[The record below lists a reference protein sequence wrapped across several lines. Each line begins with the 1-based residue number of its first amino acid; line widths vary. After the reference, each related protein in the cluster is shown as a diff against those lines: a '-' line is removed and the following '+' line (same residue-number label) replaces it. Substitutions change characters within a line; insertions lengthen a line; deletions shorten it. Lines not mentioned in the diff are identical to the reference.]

1 MFSKNNHS
9 LPPMKYFK
17 GQEVKFDFNDE
28 TLQGIIEILD
38 FGGWFEGDFHSY
50 DVYVAKTDTLYK
62 HVHEADIYI

>member
-17 GQEVKFDFNDE
+17 GQEVKFDFNGE

-38 FGGWFEGDFHSY
+38 FGGWFESDFHSY
-50 DVYVAKTDTLYK
+50 DVYVATTDTIYK
-62 HVHEADIYI
+62 YIPEADIYL

>member
-38 FGGWFEGDFHSY
+38 FGG
-50 DVYVAKTDTLYK
+50 
-62 HVHEADIYI
+62 